1 MLNFEIKKDEMQQQ
15 INNLNEKV
23 NDPLHEHEYVK
34 QIFVFEYANNEE
46 TPHINQWNTNLS
58 SEVINDESSPEALFP
73 EKETVKTML
82 TGF

>member
-15 INNLNEKV
+15 INSLNEKV

-46 TPHINQWNTNLS
+46 TPHINQ
-58 SEVINDESSPEALFP
+58 
-73 EKETVKTML
+73 
-82 TGF
+82 